1 MEYLEGGALTDV
13 VTETVMREEQIAT
26 VCKEVLQAIHF
37 LHSKVS
43 SVGKEQSHNE
53 YFLQIAFS
61 LS

>member
-1 MEYLEGGALTDV
+1 MELLEGGALTDV

-43 SVGKEQSHNE
+43 LRKKV
-53 YFLQIAFS
+53 
-61 LS
+61 